1 MKLTKHILNLF
12 LCVLFVIPASAQIVY
27 QCDFEDADERA
38 QWLLNDGPR
47 ADRCPNWWYMG
58 AAANTTRDGAFG
70 LFISDDG
77 EHATY
82 AGSTN
87 MYAVAVRELTLPEG
101 DYTLFFDWLAKGR
114 AASGDG
120 LWVCW
125 VPENVDTYTAAA
137 LRPSW
142 VDQYRIDT
150 VFNSTSI
157 WKQGN
162 ITFSTDGNKHKLAFV
177 WTNARSSGVVPPSG
191 CVDNITIIPK
201 EDECPAPIGFTRTM
215 NGTTMQVTWKG
226 DADWYDARIYDYQKD
241 KWQFIDSTRLKRID
255 IDGLSEGM
263 AQIYVRSHCGK
274 TGMSEYALYT
284 PFYFLP
290 GRCINYLALDDR
302 TTCTCYGT
310 SWNSQAIV
318 QGPFDFGYESDQS
331 LHTLHYVPGETD
343 PRTDN
348 LLKTKP
354 DGALASVRLGNWK
367 SNYEI
372 SYIEYTYNV
381 PEGEGAI
388 LKLNY
393 ATVLQDG
400 GHEEEGQSSFTLD
413 IKYGSGRNLRP
424 LPNNCGRAV
433 FHVGFG
439 DTQKWHQAENGVW
452 WQDWQEVAVNLRD
465 YVGQTITV
473 QLMIGECAYGGHWG
487 YAYFTLDCESAEL
500 SGLNCGEDNPTT
512 SFTAPSGFDYEWYL
526 PTDRSNVLSTDQ
538 TFTISPM
545 DTLLYNV
552 DVISQANDKCYYTL
566 DACGIPRYPVA
577 KADHKW
583 NGGEHCTNIVTFY
596 NQSYIYYKNI
606 ERWNQDGRTDTVYTA
621 NEKVQETIWDFG
633 DGEIV
638 SSNADSIV
646 HIYPATGGT
655 YYPKV
660 TASISDGAC
669 AVTQELGEMVFP
681 DVSTSER
688 DIHLPKGSMHNGRV
702 YWEPYAFDEIVI
714 EEGCEILQ
722 HVYIHETQFTIDT
735 SFCEGG
741 YFQLGDERITETG
754 TYHANLKSAQWPNID
769 SIVTLNLDIEPILR
783 LAVSDTISVCGDAP
797 ALVVPIEIITGRMD
811 SLHILCSA
819 AAVNAGFDKQYDFGS
834 DEDIV
839 IALPDSTLPGLYPAV
854 LKLETPRCPTPDI
867 PVMIQVSYPS
877 AIIAQKDGII
887 ALLNERYN
895 GGYEFNAFQWY
906 RNGQPITG
914 ATESYLIVND
924 GDLGAVYSVV
934 VTRTSDGIAVA
945 ACPIV
950 YEAAQ
955 ALEDVDAGE
964 GAWMLMDVM
973 GRVVVPLTN
982 AAFTSVP
989 MSPGMYI
996 LVRPQSHQTAKI
1008 IIR

>member
-1 MKLTKHILNLF
+1 MPI
-12 LCVLFVIPASAQIVY
+12 AAQIVY

-47 ADRCPNWWYMG
+47 ADRCPNRWYMG
-58 AAANTTRDGAFG
+58 AAANTTRDGEYG
-70 LFISDDG
+70 LFISNDG

-82 AGSTN
+82 SGNTN

-101 DYTLFFDWLAKGR
+101 DYTIFFDWLAKGR
-114 AASGDG
+114 SASSEGI
-120 LWVCW
+120 WVCW

-137 LRPSW
+137 LRPGW
-142 VDQYRIDT
+142 VDEYKLDT
-150 VFNSTSI
+150 VLNSTSI
-157 WKQGN
+157 WKQAK
-162 ITFSTDGNKHKLAFV
+162 ITFHADGNKHKLAVV
-177 WTNARSSGVVPPSG
+177 WTNARSSAVVPPSG
-191 CVDNITIIPK
+191 CIDNISIIPV
-201 EDECPAPIGFTRTM
+201 EDECPAPTKFTRTM
-215 NGTTMQVTWKG
+215 VGTTMQVTWEG
-226 DADWYDARIYDYQKD
+226 DADWYDARVYDYEAG
-241 KWQFIDSTRLKRID
+241 KWQYFDRITLKRLN

-263 AQIYVRSHCGK
+263 AQIYVRSHCGQN
-274 TGMSEYALYT
+274 GVSEYALYT

-290 GRCINYLALDDR
+290 GRCINYLAIDDR
-302 TTCTCYGT
+302 TACTCYGT
-310 SWNSQAIV
+310 VWNASAIV

-367 SNYEI
+367 PNYEI
-372 SYIEYTYNV
+372 SYIEYTYHV
-381 PEGEGAI
+381 PEGEGSI

-400 GHEEEGQSSFTLD
+400 GHEEDGQSSFTLE
-413 IKYGSGRNLRP
+413 IKYGSGRNQRP
-424 LPNNCGRAV
+424 LPNNCGKAV

-439 DTQKWHQAENGVW
+439 DTKKWHQSGSDVW

-465 YVGQTITV
+465 YAGQTITV

-526 PTDRSNVLSTDQ
+526 PTDRSNILSRDQ

-545 DTLLYNV
+545 DTLTYNV

-583 NGGEHCTNIVTFY
+583 NGGEHCTNAVTFY

-655 YYPKV
+655 FYPKV

-702 YWEPYAFDEIVI
+702 YWEPYDFDEIVI

-754 TYHANLKSAQWPNID
+754 TYHANLKSAQWPDID

-783 LAVSDTISVCGDAP
+783 IAISDTISVCGDAP

-819 AAVNAGFDKQYDFGS
+819 TAVNAGFEKRYDFGS

-854 LKLETPRCPTPDI
+854 LQLETPRCPTPDI

-877 AIIAQKDGII
+877 AIIEQKDGII
-887 ALLNERYN
+887 ALLNDRYN

-906 RNGQPITG
+906 RNGQPIAG

-955 ALEDVDAGE
+955 ALEEVDAGE

-973 GRVVVPLTN
+973 GRVVVPLTD

-989 MSPGMYI
+989 MSSGMYI